1 MSSDRASTDL
11 PPGTNTTSSVIPP
24 LGERSAPTSAVTKR
38 PLFGP
43 DGSRGVVRP
52 QPAPPAGPPPKRVP
66 SDLADALEMRLP
78 LPDISQ
84 QGEGVVRSTIRSNDN
99 KADAETSSSAEN
111 ERNGETCRRIDS
123 MGRHAGQPI
132 STLAPLPESE
142 GVERPVQRPFD
153 SVKKVPSSPPGEIR
167 NRADPGLSS
176 EIELAARKAHRIAEI
191 RTIAQEAARVADNEE
206 NVGTDDAGRAEIER

>member
-1 MSSDRASTDL
+1 MSSDRTSTDL
-11 PPGTNTTSSVIPP
+11 PPGTNTTPVIPP

-43 DGSRGVVRP
+43 DGPRGVVRP

-84 QGEGVVRSTIRSNDN
+84 QAEGVVSSKVSSNDD
-99 KADAETSSSAEN
+99 KAEAETSSSAESQ
-111 ERNGETCRRIDS
+111 RNGETYRRIDS

-142 GVERPVQRPFD
+142 GVEGPARRPFD
-153 SVKKVPSSPPGEIR
+153 GVKRVPSSPPGEM
-167 NRADPGLSS
+167 S
-176 EIELAARKAHRIAEI
+176 EIELAARKAHRMAEV
-191 RTIAQEAARVADNEE
+191 RTIAQEAARVVDNDEDA
-206 NVGTDDAGRAEIER
+206 GTDDAGRAEIER

>member
-1 MSSDRASTDL
+1 MSSDRTSTDL
-11 PPGTNTTSSVIPP
+11 PPGTNTTCVIPP

-43 DGSRGVVRP
+43 DGPRGVVRP

-84 QGEGVVRSTIRSNDN
+84 QDEGVVNSKVCSNDG
-99 KADAETSSSAEN
+99 KPEAGTSSSAEIQ
-111 ERNGETCRRIDS
+111 RNGEAYRRIDS
-123 MGRHAGQPI
+123 MGRHAGQPV
-132 STLAPLPESE
+132 STLAPLSESE
-142 GVERPVQRPFD
+142 GVESPARRPFD
-153 SVKKVPSSPPGEIR
+153 GVKRVPSSPPGDIR

-176 EIELAARKAHRIAEI
+176 EIELAARKAHRMAEV
-191 RTIAQEAARVADNEE
+191 RTIAQEAARVADSEE
-206 NVGTDDAGRAEIER
+206 NVGSDDAGRAEIER